1 MLRAERCAESV
12 RAMRKINVR
21 LHFRLCCCLIR
32 RVVSKT
38 AVLALT
44 LHSPVRFNNFTHLL
58 LPICNGMEPL
68 EFGGQLTEASHLCLK
83 KFQGAWDVENLHR
96 NFVQFGLPIKGIN
109 AGMAYKTSL

>member
-1 MLRAERCAESV
+1 
-12 RAMRKINVR
+12 
-21 LHFRLCCCLIR
+21 
-32 RVVSKT
+32 
-38 AVLALT
+38 
-44 LHSPVRFNNFTHLL
+44 
-58 LPICNGMEPL
+58 MEPL